1 MDRYAPIFMLI
12 FAGVLLLYA
21 LFLAVT
27 KDYKMLPYRAQ
38 VPVKPKNPKKYT
50 VQLAKVVAL
59 VALGIAIGAG
69 VGLWNMAVGA
79 IVMVA
84 CVIAAIL
91 SGKRIVKNE

>member
-1 MDRYAPIFMLI
+1 MDQYASIFMLI

-21 LFLAVT
+21 FLLAVT

-59 VALGIAIGAG
+59 VAIGIAIGAG
-69 VGLWNMAVGA
+69 FGLWNMAVGA
-79 IVMVA
+79 IVMVV
-84 CVIAAIL
+84 CVIAAIWF
-91 SGKRIVKNE
+91 GTKFVKDE